1 MFQNFHQFRESTLTP
16 KLYGEERK
24 KYKIL
29 LVGNIGVGK
38 SSLVNSLRTVS
49 GSEHD
54 RIVAPAT
61 IQATGTYSTTKEVF
75 LFISNKMR
83 VIMFGLNNIYLIP
96 ISKSTST

>member
-1 MFQNFHQFRESTLTP
+1 MLQNVQTFQETTLKP
-16 KLYGEERK
+16 KLYGEGRK

-38 SSLVNSLRTVS
+38 SSLVNSFRTVS
-49 GSEHD
+49 GSEHG

-75 LFISNKMR
+75 LFISNKVR
-83 VIMFGLNNIYLIP
+83 AIIFGLNNNYLMP
-96 ISKSTST
+96 ISRSMNI